1 MVNVSVHLLLD
12 LYTELKWYFGTFS
25 CSICRSCILIL
36 GTFRCLPICRNI
48 YIPYYLMYVCIIFI
62 NDSAVEYTVDSMV
75 LLARKRLESGSKSD
89 SKPCSY
95 FRNLTTI
102 DIRIN
107 FIHYVCIENH
117 PDCLFKVIY
126 SVDLYK
132 SILNSHSDS
141 KSAENPCLS
150 ACILTLSDCLMTCS
164 LRLLGRY

>member
-36 GTFRCLPICRNI
+36 DAFWCLPICRNI
-48 YIPYYLMYVCIIFI
+48 YTPYYLICIHAFSLMILPLSIPWIQWYFWL
-62 NDSAVEYTVDSMV
+62 EKT
-75 LLARKRLESGSKSD
+75 RKRLESGSKSG
-89 SKPCSY
+89 SKLCNY
-95 FRNLTTI
+95 FRNLTTN

-126 SVDLYK
+126 SV
-132 SILNSHSDS
+132 
-141 KSAENPCLS
+141 
-150 ACILTLSDCLMTCS
+150 
-164 LRLLGRY
+164 